1 MAKPRSQQISLDT
14 TAYYHCI
21 GRCVRRAFLCGEDA
35 LTGCSFEHRRVW
47 MVERLALLTD
57 VFAIDLYAY
66 PARGG
71 AAQLLLFQ
79 AALGSICREC

>member
-1 MAKPRSQQISLDT
+1 MARPRSQQISLDT

-35 LTGCSFEHRRVW
+35 LTGRSFEHRRAW

-71 AAQLLLFQ
+71 FFLAQWY
-79 AALGSICREC
+79 S